1 MIANF
6 LLSPPGL
13 LTINNIESYFPL
25 WLCDIYASHYQ
36 NPATPVAS
44 TILESYT
51 NTDSSQSSTSIPQ
64 QDIEDLKPDFG
75 PVPSSIHDLL
85 KNRVHLNR
93 LLGLSNLYY
102 IDPEDDD
109 IRDELLDV
117 RRALAS
123 LIIATPETELEKVWS
138 GEFGDRFWAR
148 KVWNSIC

>member
-36 NPATPVAS
+36 NPFTPVAS
-44 TILESYT
+44 TILDSS
-51 NTDSSQSSTSIPQ
+51 NNADSSQSSSSILQ

-75 PVPSSIHDLL
+75 PFPSSIHDLL

-93 LLGLSNLYY
+93 ILGLSNLYY
-102 IDPEDDD
+102 IDPEMMT
-109 IRDELLDV
+109 
-117 RRALAS
+117 S
-123 LIIATPETELEKVWS
+123 
-138 GEFGDRFWAR
+138 
-148 KVWNSIC
+148 